1 MENVNPLLPNERLD
15 DENPTLIEQDY
26 FKDENA
32 NDISAPSPETVVT
45 REVEAMAPT
54 GEQSTNQS
62 AGTEGTPSSEKEPKP
77 LEELNP
83 IQRFDE
89 RVKSGQAVETSSFR
103 KPDGSIDYEKIN
115 RYGAEQDVDVLAG
128 VTDTT
133 VELINMLLPNPM
145 KLPKPTR
152 FESESAQIV
161 RDISGVMIP
170 EMVGVGLLGRLAK
183 ASHARVGWKIGN
195 QPWMRF
201 LGNRGIEAGTTALIA
216 NAKSLTSEPGNAAD
230 LAYMLAPAPLKPLIQ
245 KSNLMSGE
253 YSGRTLNPDEV
264 KSRNMTM
271 DVGLGFLT
279 PLLMH
284 AGKMRRGAT
293 GIGTGV
299 TVPNPKARAKA
310 NLDAEIEM
318 IGNTPTSSAWI
329 ENAKPKDRDWRLS
342 KDMFDSAAEELDLRI
357 RWDDLSPEDQTRNIG
372 IFREDGKLPLETN
385 DDIAEALV
393 DYGLEQSAALDELG
407 RYNLSIA
414 DDVNVP
420 LKGVNDL
427 YDFNEVGMRT
437 VDDFGVMGA
446 AVDQARIANNMD
458 TVYGRLRNMISPAA
472 LKYAVR
478 NLDSV
483 DDISLGLARDLDQ
496 LDNVTVKGKDWSLT
510 NDDLIAAG
518 EDLTLEFIDPALDVN
533 GLRRMFNKQITKTAD
548 GTEVFRAGYGDIFRQ
563 MVKMG
568 KEFQGMTVAR
578 AQAYVG
584 TSLAGQI
591 SDIAEAAR
599 FSRDNEVVIK
609 AAQEKIMD
617 NMKFLMRLKGST
629 NYFKNMKSN
638 AENLFN
644 TKPIPKRAQQLEA
657 ELVANYPSAMKTL
670 DAEIDK
676 FANDMQWAFDNY
688 PELGDA
694 IMELYEVTDGRV
706 FDIMTVNSS
715 LQKSFGQNP
724 LNMLK
729 TMDSEMPNL
738 IGQATRANMYNS
750 MFSPVAAPAK
760 ALVGNIG
767 GIIDEPVS
775 YFAGAFL
782 RQDWKGIK
790 DGFYAYRA
798 IGDIKRKAMPMMGQL
813 YEKAAQNSPDIVQS
827 TDLEYILRTD
837 RKLNAFRELA
847 AAERTKGNIGIGIM
861 VDEYIM
867 LQDMANDPVMKFAS
881 NGMTGLDGMPQ
892 ALIANAEAK
901 FRAID
906 EMDRMIELGEE
917 VNGDLLKATATR
929 EYDSM
934 FNKDGLIKDNAAK
947 YQSDRIALRVD
958 SPLYQKFNNYIKE
971 FPFMR
976 LFNPV
981 PGMMANVVNVM
992 DESIPAP
999 LIGYQKDINQLAYTS
1014 MEKFA
1019 EDPNLVRNILERKGF
1034 NVDSMDEIAQLSAI
1048 NRLKNKTL
1056 GRRAVSTFIMGSMSY
1071 AYMNGR
1077 VIGDGLYDQ
1086 SANQARQ
1093 KVMNY
1098 QGKAAIKVGD
1108 NWVDMRSL
1116 LGPGYGGI
1124 AASYITALENV
1135 NYIGV
1140 GAVEDIQKKFMFTLA
1155 ATLEDPSG
1163 FGGLRPIFDAFQGNT
1178 KSAERWAAAQIN
1190 MRFPAAAVRNEI
1202 GNILN
1207 GGQRLIDADIA
1218 QQIQNRNKALGPVM
1232 PEGDLPRYTNPLT
1245 GEVPNTYNP
1254 FVRLFNQY
1262 SPFKITENPTPN
1274 GLFLNDIGYSY
1285 ASMFKSKDGVK
1296 LNNTERARLFEIVGK
1311 DQVFNKEITRIRK
1324 RAERQNFVERLRIAR
1339 NAGADS
1345 EELSE
1350 FMGYEEEIRAAA
1362 SLAENLAWE
1371 QLEFEFKAPIF
1382 ERKEQQERG
1391 KQAAQYGVVEFM
1403 EQLPVK

>member
-1 MENVNPLLPNERLD
+1 MENVNPLLPEERLD

-32 NDISAPSPETVVT
+32 NDISAPSPEAVVT
-45 REVEAMAPT
+45 REAAALAPT

-62 AGTEGTPSSEKEPKP
+62 TGTEGTPSSEKEPEP
-77 LEELNP
+77 LEDDDAYQP
-83 IQRFDE
+83 A
-89 RVKSGQAVETSSFR
+89 QAVENSPFK
-103 KPDGSIDYEKIN
+103 KPDGTIDYEKIN
-115 RYGAEQDVDVLAG
+115 RYGAEQDVDALAG
-128 VTDTT
+128 VTDTA

-170 EMVGVGLLGRLAK
+170 EAAGIGLFSRLGK
-183 ASHARVGWKIGN
+183 AAHARVGWNIGN

-201 LGNRGIEAGTTALIA
+201 LGNRGIESGTTALIA
-216 NAKSLTSEPGNAAD
+216 NAKSLTSEPGNALD
-230 LAYMLAPAPLKPLIQ
+230 LAYMLAPGPLKPLIQ

-253 YSGRTLNPDEV
+253 YSGQTLNPDEV

-284 AGKMRRGAT
+284 AGKMSKGAS
-293 GIGTGV
+293 GITDGV
-299 TVPNPKARAKA
+299 TVPSPKKRVKA
-310 NLDAEIEM
+310 NLDSEIEM
-318 IGNTPTSSAWI
+318 IGNTSTSQAWI
-329 ENAKPKDRDWRLS
+329 DQAKPKPRDWRLS
-342 KDMFDSAAEELDLRI
+342 KDLYDSRAVEAGVDM
-357 RWDDLSPEDQTRNIG
+357 RWDDLRPDQQAENIKYMKESG
-372 IFREDGKLPLETN
+372 QIPAETT

-393 DYGLEQSAALDELG
+393 DYGIEQSAALDELG

-414 DDVNVP
+414 EDANVP

-437 VDDFGVMGA
+437 VDDFGIMGA
-446 AVDQARIANNMD
+446 AVDQARIAGNMD
-458 TVYGRLRNMISPAA
+458 TVYGRLRNMMSPAA
-472 LKYAVR
+472 LKYAGK

-483 DDISLGLARDLDQ
+483 DDITLGLARDLDQ
-496 LDNVTVKGKDWSLT
+496 LDDITVKGPGWSIT

-518 EDLTLEFIDPALDVN
+518 DDLVLDFVDPALDVN
-533 GLRRMFNKQITKTAD
+533 GLRRMFNKQITTTVD
-548 GTEVFRAGYGDIFRQ
+548 GTEVLRSGGYGDVFNQ
-563 MVKMG
+563 LVKMG

-617 NMKFLMRLKGST
+617 NMKFLMRLKSST
-629 NYFKNMKSN
+629 NYYKNMKSN
-638 AENLFN
+638 VANLFD
-644 TKPIPKRAQQLEA
+644 TEPIPKRARQLEE
-657 ELVANYPSAMKTL
+657 ELVANYPKAMKTV
-670 DAEIDK
+670 DVEIDK

-729 TMDSEMPNL
+729 TMDKDMPNL
-738 IGQATRANMYNS
+738 IGQAARANMYNS
-750 MFSPVAAPAK
+750 MFSPIAAPAK
-760 ALVGNIG
+760 AIVGNIG

-798 IGDIKRKAMPMMGQL
+798 VGDIKRKAMPMMGQL

-827 TDLEYILRTD
+827 TDLEFVLKTD
-837 RKLNAFRELA
+837 RKINAFRELS

-867 LQDMANDPVMKFAS
+867 LQDMANDPVLKFAS

-892 ALIANAEAK
+892 ALTANAEAK
-901 FRAID
+901 FRAIE
-906 EMDRMIELGEE
+906 EMDRMVELGEE
-917 VNGDLLKATATR
+917 VNGDLLKKTATR

-934 FNKDGLIKDNAAK
+934 FNEDGLIKDNAAK

-992 DESIPAP
+992 DEAIPAP
-999 LIGYQKDINQLAYTS
+999 FIGYQKDINQLAYTS
-1014 MEKFA
+1014 MDTFT
-1019 EDPNLVRNILERKGF
+1019 EDPSLVRGILERKGY
-1034 NVDSMDEIAQLSAI
+1034 NVDSMDEIAQLGAI

-1056 GRRAVSTFIMGSMSY
+1056 GRRAVSTFILGSIS
-1071 AYMNGR
+1071 AAFLDKR

-1098 QGKAAIKVGD
+1098 QGQAAIKIGD
-1108 NWVDMRSL
+1108 NWVDVRTL
-1116 LGPGYGGI
+1116 FGPGYGGI
-1124 AASYITALENV
+1124 VASYVTALENA
-1135 NYIGV
+1135 NYVGV
-1140 GAVEDIQKKFMFTLA
+1140 GETEKIAEKAAFTIA

-1163 FGGLRPIFDAFQGNT
+1163 FGGLRPLFDAFQGNT
-1178 KSAERWAAAQIN
+1178 KSAERWLAAQIN
-1190 MRFPAAAVRNEI
+1190 MRFPASAVRNEI

-1207 GGQRLIDADIA
+1207 GGQRLIDADMT
-1218 QQIQNRNKALGPVM
+1218 QQIQNRNKMLGPVM
-1232 PEGDLPRYTNPLT
+1232 PDGDLPRYTNPLT

-1254 FVRLFNQY
+1254 FIRMFNQY

-1274 GLFLNDIGYSY
+1274 GVFLNDIGYSY
-1285 ASMFKSKDGVK
+1285 ASMFKTKDGVK
-1296 LNNTERARLFEIVGK
+1296 LNNTERARLFEIMGK
-1311 DQVFNKEITRIRK
+1311 DQRFNRAVTTIRK
-1324 RAERQNFVERLRIAR
+1324 RAERSNFIEKLHAAR
-1339 NAGADS
+1339 KAGADTS
-1345 EELSE
+1345 EIEE
-1350 FMGYEEEIRAAA
+1350 FMGFEIEIRDAAK
-1362 SLAENLAWE
+1362 LAEAVAFE
-1371 QLEFEFKAPIF
+1371 QLEYKFKRPIF
-1382 ERKEQQERG
+1382 ERKQEQQRRE
-1391 KQAAQYGVVEFM
+1391 QAAQVGVVNFM